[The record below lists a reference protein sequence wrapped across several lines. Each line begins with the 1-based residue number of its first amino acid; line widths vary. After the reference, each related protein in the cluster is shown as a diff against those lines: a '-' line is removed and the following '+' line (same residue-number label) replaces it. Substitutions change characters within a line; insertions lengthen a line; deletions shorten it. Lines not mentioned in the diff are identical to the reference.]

1 MANERA
7 AATSSMLDMRSLRE
21 QVYEYLRGQM
31 QKGLIR
37 PGSLIKLNEI
47 SQRLGISKTPLRDAI
62 IQLECEGFVTIL
74 ARRGVV
80 VNRLTLDEIKNVL
93 EIVGALE
100 SAVLGSV
107 FHRILPAHLKEME
120 RLNGRMRASI
130 QSSAFDDTFDQG
142 YYELNIAFHD
152 VFLELSKNTFLR
164 KTIMPI
170 KQRLYDFPRLSY
182 IADWESI
189 NCDEHERLIGFIKE
203 GDRESAVR
211 LWKDSHWSFEAHE
224 KFIRE
229 FYSQGK
235 KQLDRWKER

>member
-1 MANERA
+1 
-7 AATSSMLDMRSLRE
+7 MLDMRSLRE

-80 VNRLTLDEIKNVL
+80 VNGLTLDEIKSVL

-120 RLNGRMRASI
+120 RLNGRMRASRI
-130 QSSAFDDTFDQG
+130 PGSVPRSAR
-142 YYELNIAFHD
+142 
-152 VFLELSKNTFLR
+152 SR
-164 KTIMPI
+164 PS
-170 KQRLYDFPRLSY
+170 P
-182 IADWESI
+182 
-189 NCDEHERLIGFIKE
+189 
-203 GDRESAVR
+203 
-211 LWKDSHWSFEAHE
+211 
-224 KFIRE
+224 
-229 FYSQGK
+229 
-235 KQLDRWKER
+235 